1 MHISDIAGEK
11 NEMVPAYFLLVSLFI
26 SCLEAAPQRDSY
38 DTSALT
44 GQKWP
49 PYKNAGEGY
58 WRQQA
63 DWEKEAFEDASKDT
77 QKVVKKNTPK
87 RPNTTKPP
95 QRSSSSQGNRNKG
108 QTG

>member
-26 SCLEAAPQRDSY
+26 SCLEAAHQRDSY

-58 WRQQA
+58 WRQQ
-63 DWEKEAFEDASKDT
+63 DWEKEAFEEASKDT

-87 RPNTTKPP
+87 RPNTTKAP

>member
-58 WRQQA
+58 WRQH
-63 DWEKEAFEDASKDT
+63 DWEKEAFEEASKDT

-87 RPNTTKPP
+87 RPNTTKAP

>member
-58 WRQQA
+58 WRQQ
-63 DWEKEAFEDASKDT
+63 DWEKEAFEEASKDT

>member
-58 WRQQA
+58 WRQQ
-63 DWEKEAFEDASKDT
+63 DWEKEAFEEASKDT

-87 RPNTTKPP
+87 RPNTTKAP